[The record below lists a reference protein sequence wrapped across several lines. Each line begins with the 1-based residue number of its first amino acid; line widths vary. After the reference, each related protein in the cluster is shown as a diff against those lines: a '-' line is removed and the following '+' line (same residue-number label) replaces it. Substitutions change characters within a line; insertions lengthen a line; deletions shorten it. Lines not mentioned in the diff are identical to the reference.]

1 MLKPDQIPAA
11 VAAGGVYRNDANVAP
26 SFSVGDRVR
35 VKNHQPSGHT
45 RLPGYVRLK
54 EGTIAIDHGVFVY
67 PDTMAHGNGET
78 PQHVYTVHFDATEVW
93 GDKGVAGDTVRVDL
107 FDAYLERCE

>member
-1 MLKPDQIPAA
+1 MLKADQIPAA
-11 VAAGGVYRNDANVAP
+11 VAAGGTYRSEVPVAA
-26 SFSVGDRVR
+26 SFAVGDRVR

-54 EGTIAIDHGVFVY
+54 IGTIAIDHGVFVY
-67 PDTMAHGNGET
+67 PDTMAHGKGET

-93 GDKGVAGDTVRVDL
+93 GDKGVQGDTVRVDL
-107 FDAYLERCE
+107 FEDYLAKA